1 MRTRA
6 RSGTGRQTRII
17 DRLAKKFGRY
27 ALVAG
32 VARRARDLK
41 ERIDSTFEPSDG
53 GLINRAIGEIARGS
67 VRIRAPEAEEE
78 EEE

>member
-27 ALVAG
+27 ALVVG
-32 VARRARDLK
+32 VAKRAHDLK

-53 GLINRAIGEIARGS
+53 GLVNRAIGEIARGT
-67 VRIRAPEAEEE
+67 VRIRSPQAEEE
-78 EEE
+78 E